1 MGTLIGTPMGMTMGT
16 SMGTPMG
23 KPIRM
28 FLNILPASMVMGRA

>member
-1 MGTLIGTPMGMTMGT
+1 MGTPIGTTMGT

-23 KPIRM
+23 KPMRM